1 MSRLIENIL
10 TVVLNQHSILSWW
23 IPDDACF
30 QHFFKLNCAF
40 IFLPFS
46 ECAVESNQHWVMS
59 YRINPVLQLDNFQPA
74 QIYFSCSLQWDLSRS
89 CTETPM
95 LLKNSSETCN
105 SMALCTKLMSVVSYL
120 KCKFEC
126 WKHSISSQDSLTFT
140 QIFNFFAIHNCLL
153 NDVGFCLTKNGS
165 PFSNMIQSALSEA

>member
-1 MSRLIENIL
+1 MSGLIENVI

-30 QHFFKLNCAF
+30 QHFLKLNCAF

-59 YRINPVLQLDNFQPA
+59 YRINPVQQLDNFQPA

-105 SMALCTKLMSVVSYL
+105 SMALCTKLMAVVSYL

-126 WKHSISSQDSLTFT
+126 WNAVRIVWHSHKYSI
-140 QIFNFFAIHNCLL
+140 FFAIHNCLL
-153 NDVGFCLTKNGS
+153 NDLGFCLTKNGS